1 MIDFAAESQR
11 RYIDNMADTIVTAA
25 FIHCMIDLS
34 FQIMAAVGCWEAAE
48 EGQEKTMKKALPY
61 IGRERFQ
68 AARALCKVCGRQM
81 LETAEMLERI
91 AGTPTTEQQRQAVDD
106 AANDL
111 KAAMFKDRELMIN
124 RYINFHV
131 KTAEELLTRPEAG
144 ETEKQ

>member
-11 RYIDNMADTIVTAA
+11 RYTDNMADTIVTAA

-34 FQIMAAVGCWEAAE
+34 FQIMAAVGCWKAAE
-48 EGQEKTMKKALPY
+48 DGQEKTMKKALPH

-68 AARALCKVCGRQM
+68 TARALCEVYGRQM

-91 AGTPTTEQQRQAVDD
+91 AGKPATEQQRQAVDD

-111 KAAMFKDRELMIN
+111 KAAIFKDREPMIN
-124 RYINFHV
+124 RYIDFYI
-131 KTAEELLTRPEAG
+131 KTAKDLLTRPEAEG
-144 ETEKQ
+144 TEKR